1 MITILK
7 KFRTRQPGQEK
18 VEIFKSHS
26 AEESE
31 QRNYNADRSQCHGLQ
46 RKPSRPARETIE
58 MNARNKEKERA
69 NDDTTTTA
77 NTTRMIKINK
87 INHFSS
93 ITQYQTD
100 ATFEKA

>member
-31 QRNYNADRSQCHGLQ
+31 
-46 RKPSRPARETIE
+46 
-58 MNARNKEKERA
+58 
-69 NDDTTTTA
+69 
-77 NTTRMIKINK
+77 
-87 INHFSS
+87 
-93 ITQYQTD
+93 
-100 ATFEKA
+100 